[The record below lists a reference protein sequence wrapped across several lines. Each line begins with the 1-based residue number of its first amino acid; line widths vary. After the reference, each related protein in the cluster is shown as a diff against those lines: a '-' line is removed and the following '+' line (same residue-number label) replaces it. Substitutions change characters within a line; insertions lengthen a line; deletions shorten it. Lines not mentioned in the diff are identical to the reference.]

1 MPSDGTSLP
10 EEKKVSG
17 NEIAAVGQ
25 SRLPIE
31 EFMKVDLRVALVVD
45 ATRVRKSKRLLRVEV
60 DLGAEKRTLVAGVA
74 ESYEPESLIGRSIVM
89 VSNLQPVK
97 LMGIESNGMVLAASG
112 ESGQSVLLFV
122 DPPLPPGTRVR

>member
-1 MPSDGTSLP
+1 MPTDGTSLT
-10 EEKKVSG
+10 EDKKVSV

-25 SRLPIE
+25 NRLPIE
-31 EFMKVDLRVALVVD
+31 EFMKVDLRVALVID

-89 VSNLQPVK
+89 VSNLQPAK